1 MVEVEYQKQ
10 NGINSLRR
18 ESSAIEMHSD
28 MHKWLEL
35 VSQVQ
40 VKAVYNIETAI
51 SKNEAR
57 KLNMQ
62 RNCKY
67 PKWSNNSIYK
77 ETAITNE
84 CEGQTAQKK
93 AETTAQ

>member
-51 SKNEAR
+51 SKM
-57 KLNMQ
+57 KQ
-62 RNCKY
+62 G
-67 PKWSNNSIYK
+67 NSICR
-77 ETAITNE
+77 ETAIPNE